1 MSSLISLR
9 RLCLVS
15 LGIACLGLGACGS
28 SDKSSSSSGSS
39 SSTTKSS
46 SSASSSGGTASAGGG
61 SKVALKAEATGLKF
75 DKKTA
80 TAKAGTVT
88 MTMNNPQGGQ
98 VPHAIAVEG
107 NGVDKDGKVVQPGG
121 TSQVSVKLKPGK
133 YTFYCPV
140 DGHRKAGMQGTLT
153 VN

>member
-15 LGIACLGLGACGS
+15 LGIACLALGACGSS

-39 SSTTKSS
+39 STTTKAA
-46 SSASSSGGTASAGGG
+46 SSASGGG
-61 SKVALKAEATGLKF
+61 SKVALKADASALKF

-80 TAKAGTVT
+80 TAKAGAVT
-88 MTMNNPQGGQ
+88 MTMVNPSGGQ
-98 VPHAIAVEG
+98 TPHAIAVEG

-121 TSQVSVKLKPGK
+121 TSTVSVKLKPGK

>member
-46 SSASSSGGTASAGGG
+46 SSSGGTASAGGG

-121 TSQVSVKLKPGK
+121 TSTISVKLKPGK

>member
-28 SDKSSSSSGSS
+28 SKSSSSGSS
-39 SSTTKSS
+39 STTTKS

-61 SKVALKAEATGLKF
+61 SKVALKADASALKF

-80 TAKAGTVT
+80 TAKAGAVT
-88 MTMNNPQGGQ
+88 MTMVNPSGGQ
-98 VPHAIAVEG
+98 TPHAIAVEG
-107 NGVDKDGKVVQPGG
+107 NGVDKDGKVAQPGG
-121 TSQVSVKLKPGK
+121 TSTVSVKLKPGK

>member
-46 SSASSSGGTASAGGG
+46 SSSGGTASAGGG

-88 MTMNNPQGGQ
+88 MTMSNPQGGQ
-98 VPHAIAVEG
+98 VPHSIAVEG

>member
-1 MSSLISLR
+1 MSSPISLR
-9 RLCLVS
+9 SLCLVP
-15 LGIACLGLGACGS
+15 LGIACLALGACGS

-39 SSTTKSS
+39 SSTTTKA
-46 SSASSSGGTASAGGG
+46 ASTPAGGG
-61 SKVALKAEATGLKF
+61 SKVSLKAEASALKF

-88 MTMNNPQGGQ
+88 MTMVNPSGGQ
-98 VPHAIAVEG
+98 APHAIAVEG

-121 TSQVSVKLKPGK
+121 TSTVSVKLKPGK

>member
-1 MSSLISLR
+1 MSSLFSLR

-15 LGIACLGLGACGS
+15 LGAACLALGACGS
-28 SDKSSSSSGSS
+28 SDSSSSSSKS
-39 SSTTKSS
+39 TSSTTKAA
-46 SSASSSGGTASAGGG
+46 SSAGSSGGG
-61 SKVALKAEATGLKF
+61 STVSLKAEATGLKF

-88 MTMNNPQGGQ
+88 LTMANPQGGQ
-98 VPHAIAVEG
+98 VPHAVAVEG

-121 TSQVSVKLKPGK
+121 TSKVSVKLKPGK

>member
-46 SSASSSGGTASAGGG
+46 SSSGGTAAAGGG

-121 TSQVSVKLKPGK
+121 TSTISVKLKPGK

>member
-1 MSSLISLR
+1 MSSLFSLR

-46 SSASSSGGTASAGGG
+46 SSSGGTASAGGG

-107 NGVDKDGKVVQPGG
+107 NGVDKDGKIVQPGG

>member
-28 SDKSSSSSGSS
+28 SNKSSSSSGSS
-39 SSTTKSS
+39 SNTTTTKA
-46 SSASSSGGTASAGGG
+46 ASSAGGG
-61 SKVALKAEATGLKF
+61 GSSKVALKAEATGLKF

-88 MTMNNPQGGQ
+88 MTMSNPQGGQ

-121 TSQVSVKLKPGK
+121 TTQVSVKLKPGK

>member
-1 MSSLISLR
+1 MSSLFSLR
-9 RLCLVS
+9 RMCLVS
-15 LGIACLGLGACGS
+15 LGIAGLGLGACGS

-39 SSTTKSS
+39 STPTTTKA
-46 SSASSSGGTASAGGG
+46 ASSAGGGAG
-61 SKVALKAEATGLKF
+61 SKVALNAEATGLKF
-75 DKKTA
+75 DKKAA

-88 MTMNNPQGGQ
+88 LTMNNPQGGQ
-98 VPHAIAVEG
+98 APHAIAVEG